1 MAIKRNR
8 WLIVSVLV
16 VAVAAFLALSLL
28 PIFSATTGRRQAA
41 SSTAQSAD
49 ALAAQREELETRAKG
64 YELVLQREPDNQT
77 ALRGLVEAR
86 IQLQDVEGVIEPL
99 EKLAELNP
107 DIPDYQVLLGQTKQ
121 RVGDLEGA
129 AQAYRAVL
137 SSAPGNMNALQGLVA
152 LLIQQERPQAAVGLL
167 QDTLK
172 TAEQANQVQANSIDT
187 TSVQLLLGQVYAEED
202 RLDEAIAIY
211 DEAIKQNSQDFRP
224 LLAKALVL
232 QEQGKN
238 DEAKPLFANALA
250 LAPDQFKDQI
260 QQLSQGQ
267 TPTPEG
273 VSPPA
278 AADSEPEAEATPTEE
293 AEVGQ

>member
-1 MAIKRNR
+1 MSIKRNR

-28 PIFSATTGRRQAA
+28 PIFSATTGRRQAD

-49 ALAAQREELETRAKG
+49 AIAAQREELETRAKG

-86 IQLQDVEGVIEPL
+86 IQLQDVEGVVEPL

-107 DIPDYQVLLGQTKQ
+107 DVPDYQVLLGQTKQ
-121 RVGDLEGA
+121 RIGDLEGA

-137 SSAPGNMNALQGLVA
+137 SSSPGNMNALQGLVA
-152 LLIQQERPQAAVGLL
+152 LLIQQERPQAAIGLL

-172 TAEQANQVQANSIDT
+172 TAEQANQVQAGSVDT
-187 TSVQLLLGQVYAEED
+187 TSVQLLLGQVYAEAD

-211 DEAIKQNSQDFRP
+211 DKAIEQDAQDFRP

-232 QEQGKN
+232 QEQGKE
-238 DEAKPLFANALA
+238 DEAKPLFDNATA

-260 QQLSQGQ
+260 QQLAQGQ
-267 TPTPEG
+267 TPTPG
-273 VSPPA
+273 TAPA
-278 AADSEPEAEATPTEE
+278 APTTEEEAAPREE
-293 AEVGQ
+293 AEVGE